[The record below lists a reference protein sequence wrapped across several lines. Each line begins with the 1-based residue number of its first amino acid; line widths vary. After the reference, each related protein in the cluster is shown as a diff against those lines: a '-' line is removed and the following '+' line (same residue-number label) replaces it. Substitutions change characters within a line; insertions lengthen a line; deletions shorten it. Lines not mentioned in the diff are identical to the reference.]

1 MFFYGI
7 PLFVK
12 FAGFVYDLRKSS
24 EPVEVSDNTPPSP
37 PYFELF
43 PAFTNEERIEIGGNS
58 EPGATITM
66 SLNGKDNEV
75 LSNNEGK
82 FSFSLNLVK
91 GENKISA
98 ISKDAAGNESQETDI
113 HTINYDNSPPEIEIT
128 KPSDGSQ
135 FFGSRQRQLVIEGN
149 TEKDA
154 RVQINDR
161 LVVVDTNGNFT
172 FLTVLNEGEN
182 RFNIKSQDQ
191 AGNITETSLTVKY
204 SS

>member
-1 MFFYGI
+1 MIYSRKLKVEEQRNKKRAIFFIFLTIIFLVVMFFYGI

-12 FAGFVYDLRKSS
+12 LAGFVYDLRKSS

-113 HTINYDNSPPEIEIT
+113 HTINYD
-128 KPSDGSQ
+128 
-135 FFGSRQRQLVIEGN
+135 
-149 TEKDA
+149 
-154 RVQINDR
+154 
-161 LVVVDTNGNFT
+161 
-172 FLTVLNEGEN
+172 
-182 RFNIKSQDQ
+182 
-191 AGNITETSLTVKY
+191 
-204 SS
+204 